1 MWRFVRSP
9 FGLTLRGIRD
19 SESRMRSLGYNVPLH
34 LFIGFTVSGFFAG
47 VAGALYAMFNNFVSP
62 STVALA
68 QSVEGLLMA
77 IAGGVGTLFGA
88 FVGAAAI
95 IALENV
101 VSAYTERWQMVLG
114 ITFILIMIFAPE
126 GIIGKAARHSD
137 AQGALIECFHERS
150 IEMDRRQF
158 LKTTTAALTAAGV
171 GVAPWRSAQA
181 QAGPIKIGLLAPL
194 TGVVASG
201 GGDGRGRAVLS
212 RAGQERDRRPQG
224 RDSSS
229 RTTPRTPTP
238 PCRRRAAWS
247 SRPMCHFLIGNLLAN
262 TGLAVA
268 NYVKGTG
275 TPYFIP
281 IIAADDLTQR
291 QRIKNVIRVAGYSAS
306 EFTHPLGDWA
316 LKQGYKK
323 IATISQDYTFGH
335 EQCGGLAQVF
345 TEGGGEIV
353 QQFWHPLNT
362 ADFSPYLGQLADL
375 KIDAIFAMETGADAT
390 RFIQQYASFGLK
402 AKMPLLGAMNGTDQS
417 VIRTLG
423 EECEGIV
430 LAGAFRGRFGQSGDA
445 EVRQGL

>member
-1 MWRFVRSP
+1 
-9 FGLTLRGIRD
+9 
-19 SESRMRSLGYNVPLH
+19 
-34 LFIGFTVSGFFAG
+34 
-47 VAGALYAMFNNFVSP
+47 
-62 STVALA
+62 
-68 QSVEGLLMA
+68 
-77 IAGGVGTLFGA
+77 
-88 FVGAAAI
+88 
-95 IALENV
+95 
-101 VSAYTERWQMVLG
+101 
-114 ITFILIMIFAPE
+114 
-126 GIIGKAARHSD
+126 
-137 AQGALIECFHERS
+137 
-150 IEMDRRQF
+150 MDRRQF

-171 GVAPWRSAQA
+171 GAAPWRNAQA
-181 QAGPIKIGLLAPL
+181 QSGPIKIGLLAPL

-201 GGDGRGRAVLS
+201 GKEMVEGVQFYLDQVKNQIAGRKVELVIEDDASNPDTALQK
-212 RAGQERDRRPQG
+212 ARRLVEQG
-224 RDSSS
+224 N
-229 RTTPRTPTP
+229 
-238 PCRRRAAWS
+238 
-247 SRPMCHFLIGNLLAN
+247 CHMLIGNLLAN

-291 QRIKNVIRVAGYSAS
+291 ARIKNVIRVAGYSAS

-375 KIDAIFAMETGADAT
+375 KVDAIFAMETGADST
-390 RFIQQYASFGLK
+390 RLIQQYASFGLK
-402 AKMPLLGAMNGTDQS
+402 AKTPLMAAMNGTDQS

-423 EECEGIV
+423 DECEGIISPAHFAEGSDNPVTQKFARDYEAKYSKIPSLYGFSMYSGVMWIDAALKKMDGKVEDREAFIDTV
-430 LAGAFRGRFGQSGDA
+430 LKTELDGSPLGKAVKLDA
-445 EVRQGL
+445 YGNPIYDVYIRKVVKRADGKFWNVPVTTYPNVSQFWKYDPETYMKQPPYSRTFQGIKKT

>member
-1 MWRFVRSP
+1 
-9 FGLTLRGIRD
+9 
-19 SESRMRSLGYNVPLH
+19 
-34 LFIGFTVSGFFAG
+34 
-47 VAGALYAMFNNFVSP
+47 
-62 STVALA
+62 
-68 QSVEGLLMA
+68 
-77 IAGGVGTLFGA
+77 
-88 FVGAAAI
+88 
-95 IALENV
+95 
-101 VSAYTERWQMVLG
+101 
-114 ITFILIMIFAPE
+114 
-126 GIIGKAARHSD
+126 
-137 AQGALIECFHERS
+137 
-150 IEMDRRQF
+150 MDRRQF
-158 LKTTTAALTAAGV
+158 LKNTTAALTVAGAGV
-171 GVAPWRSAQA
+171 GPWRSAQA

-201 GGDGRGRAVLS
+201 GKEMVEGVQFYLDQVKGEMGGRKVELVIEDDASNPDTALQK
-212 RAGQERDRRPQG
+212 ARRLVEQG
-224 RDSSS
+224 N
-229 RTTPRTPTP
+229 
-238 PCRRRAAWS
+238 
-247 SRPMCHFLIGNLLAN
+247 CHMLIGNLLAN

-375 KIDAIFAMETGADAT
+375 KIDAVFAMETGADAT
-390 RFIQQYASFGLK
+390 RFIQQYSSFGLK
-402 AKMPLLGAMNGTDQS
+402 AKTPLLAAMNGTDQS

-423 EECEGIV
+423 EECEGIISPAHFAEGSDNPVTQKFVKEYEAKYGKIPSLYGFSMYSGVMWIDAALKKMGGKVEDREAFIDTV
-430 LAGAFRGRFGQSGDA
+430 LKTELDGSPLGKAVKLDA
-445 EVRQGL
+445 YGNPIYDVYIRKVAKRADGKFWNVPVTSYPNVSQFWKYDPEPYLKQPPYSRTFQGIKKA

>member
-1 MWRFVRSP
+1 
-9 FGLTLRGIRD
+9 
-19 SESRMRSLGYNVPLH
+19 
-34 LFIGFTVSGFFAG
+34 
-47 VAGALYAMFNNFVSP
+47 
-62 STVALA
+62 
-68 QSVEGLLMA
+68 
-77 IAGGVGTLFGA
+77 
-88 FVGAAAI
+88 
-95 IALENV
+95 
-101 VSAYTERWQMVLG
+101 
-114 ITFILIMIFAPE
+114 
-126 GIIGKAARHSD
+126 
-137 AQGALIECFHERS
+137 
-150 IEMDRRQF
+150 MDRRQF
-158 LKTTTAALTAAGV
+158 LKNTTAALTVAGAGV
-171 GVAPWRSAQA
+171 GPWRSAQA

-201 GGDGRGRAVLS
+201 GKEMVEGVQFYLDQVKGEMGGRKVELVIEDDASNPDTALQK
-212 RAGQERDRRPQG
+212 ARRLVEQG
-224 RDSSS
+224 N
-229 RTTPRTPTP
+229 
-238 PCRRRAAWS
+238 
-247 SRPMCHFLIGNLLAN
+247 CHMLIGNLLAN

-362 ADFSPYLGQLADL
+362 ADFSPYLGQIADL
-375 KIDAIFAMETGADAT
+375 KVDAIFAMETGADAT
-390 RFIQQYASFGLK
+390 RFIQQYSSFGLK
-402 AKMPLLGAMNGTDQS
+402 AKTPLLAAMNGTDQS

-423 EECEGIV
+423 EECEGIMSPAHFAEGSDNPVTQKFAREYEARYGKIPSLYGFSMYSGVMWIDAALKKMGGKVEDRETFIDTV
-430 LAGAFRGRFGQSGDA
+430 LKTELDGSPLGKSVKLDA
-445 EVRQGL
+445 YGNPIYDVYIRKVVKRADGKFWNVPVTTYPNVSQFWKYDPETYLKQPPYSRNFQGIKKA